1 MTGIKIHQIYYRED
15 QKQYLDGGFS
25 PWNNLKNPHPEL
37 AELWAIIKTLKRHP
51 LARSPKLT
59 GFVSWKFR
67 RKTGLSSKDVLDFI
81 GTHPGYDCYIF
92 NPLTLQTALFASV
105 WEQGEYWHPNI
116 KGHGDH
122 LLRAAGIEADL
133 DSYVDGFATTAY
145 CNYLVAGPRFW
156 KAYLALV
163 RKVMEILKKYRRVE
177 VGPWQETIHNRRG
190 YHFVPFLIE
199 RFFGVVARLHPDLKI
214 LPYRYPAKKQAERT
228 PGFGELIERA
238 EEQKKQCRDDRENY
252 AFREYLDIQKTMFHR
267 LNRSPDRDQL
277 LLR

>member
-15 QKQYLDGGFS
+15 QKQYLDEGFS
-25 PWNNLKNPHPEL
+25 PWNNLKNPHPEW

-51 LARSPKLT
+51 WARSPELT

-81 GTHPGYDCYIF
+81 DTHPGYDCYIF

-105 WEQGEYWHPNI
+105 WEQGEEWHPGI
-116 KGHGDH
+116 KGHGHH
-122 LLRAAGIEADL
+122 LLQAAGIKTDL

-156 KAYLALV
+156 KAYLSLI
-163 RKVMEILKKYRRVE
+163 RKVMATLKKHRRAE
-177 VGPWQETIHNRRG
+177 VGPWQETIHNFRE

-199 RFFGVVARLHPDLKI
+199 RFFGVVVRLHPDLKI
-214 LPYRYPAKKQAERT
+214 LPYRYPAEKQAERT
-228 PGFGELIERA
+228 PGFAQLIERA
-238 EEQKKQCRDDRENY
+238 DDLKTECRDDRNSQS
-252 AFREYLDIQKTMFHR
+252 FQEYLGLQRQMHNR
-267 LNRSPDRDQL
+267 LRLSPDREAL